1 MIQDVV
7 APTTSR
13 EDFGLLMAGS
23 RPAVTGATL

>member
-1 MIQDVV
+1 V

-23 RPAVTGATL
+23 RPVAAAPV